1 MSDDFRSADD
11 EYNSPANNNN
21 FLSDDDDVPDDLDQ
35 VENEDEP
42 TNNDELDVRSS
53 PIHRSRVLSD
63 DEGEDLFGDNMEQ
76 DYRHIPELDTY
87 DNKYLD
93 EQNYSELSLAD
104 RINAEA
110 AMKQRDKEDGRL
122 QGRRRKGYDLF
133 DASSEPDDYR
143 TSALKKRREFIEKA
157 ARKQVIVISFVY

>member
-1 MSDDFRSADD
+1 MSDFRSEDD
-11 EYNSPANNNN
+11 NSPANNNN
-21 FLSDDDDVPDDLDQ
+21 FLSEDDDIPDDLDQ
-35 VENEDEP
+35 IENEDEQ

-53 PIHRSRVLSD
+53 PIHRSRMLSDEDD
-63 DEGEDLFGDNMEQ
+63 DEGEDLFGENMEQ

-87 DNKYLD
+87 DAKYLD

-110 AMKQRDKEDGRL
+110 AMKQRDKEAGRL
-122 QGRRRKGYDLF
+122 HSRRKGFDLF

-143 TSALKKRREFIEKA
+143 TSALKQRREFI
-157 ARKQVIVISFVY
+157 

>member
-1 MSDDFRSADD
+1 MSDDFRSAEG
-11 EYNSPANNNN
+11 EYNSLATNNNL
-21 FLSDDDDVPDDLDQ
+21 LSYDVPDDQ
-35 VENEDEP
+35 VANEDEP

-53 PIHRSRVLSD
+53 PVNQSRVLSD
-63 DEGEDLFGDNMEQ
+63 DEGEDLFGDHMEQ

-157 ARKQVIVISFVY
+157 ARKQVIIVYLKNRI

>member
-1 MSDDFRSADD
+1 MSSEDDF
-11 EYNSPANNNN
+11 NSPANKNN
-21 FLSDDDDVPDDLDQ
+21 FLSDDDDVPDDMDQ
-35 VENEDEP
+35 IENEEDE

-53 PIHRSRVLSD
+53 PIHRSRILSDED
-63 DEGEDLFGDNMEQ
+63 DEGEDLFGQNMEN
-76 DYRHIPELDTY
+76 DYRQIPELDTY

-110 AMKQRDKEDGRL
+110 AMKQRDKEEGRL

-157 ARKQVIVISFVY
+157 ARKQVKLLFFIF